1 VACNGLDI
9 AYGDEQSEKTE
20 EKFRNSS
27 SRVALQRR
35 PGNVAP
41 FRLKKFH

>member
-1 VACNGLDI
+1 MACNGLDTT
-9 AYGDEQSEKTE
+9 YGDEQNEKTE

-27 SRVALQRR
+27 SRVPLKRR
-35 PGNVAP
+35 PGSVAP